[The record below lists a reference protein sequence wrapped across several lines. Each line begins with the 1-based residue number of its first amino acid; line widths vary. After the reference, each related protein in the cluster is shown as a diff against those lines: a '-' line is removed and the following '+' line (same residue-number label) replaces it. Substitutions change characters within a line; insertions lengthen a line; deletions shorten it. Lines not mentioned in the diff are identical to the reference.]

1 MLRIVLVWFINSA
14 TMLLLPQLLPGWITV
29 ENFLAAVLAALAVGF
44 VNTFIKPVFTILT
57 LPLTVF
63 SMGIFMLVLNGLMFW
78 LAAGFVPGFSVS
90 GFGAAIG
97 GAMLYSILTW
107 AFSTLLI
114 KNR

>member
-14 TMLLLPQLLPGWITV
+14 AMLLLPQLLPGWITV
-29 ENFLAAVLAALAVGF
+29 ENLLAAVLAALAVGF

-57 LPLTVF
+57 LPLTVLT
-63 SMGIFMLVLNGLMFW
+63 MGIFMLVLNGLMFW
-78 LAAGFVPGFSVS
+78 LAAGIVPGFSVS

-97 GAMLYSILTW
+97 GALLYSILTW

-114 KNR
+114 KNK